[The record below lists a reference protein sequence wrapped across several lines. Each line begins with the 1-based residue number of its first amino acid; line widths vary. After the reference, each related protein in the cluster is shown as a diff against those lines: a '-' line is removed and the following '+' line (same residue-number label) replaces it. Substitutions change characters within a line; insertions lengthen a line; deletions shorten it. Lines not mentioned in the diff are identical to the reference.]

1 MIKARSFG
9 FAEKILFIMLD
20 LNIFSGI
27 IEWYMSNMNY
37 FTIFILMAIE
47 STFIP
52 LPSELVLPPAA
63 YLASQGE
70 LNMYLIV
77 LSSSLGCVTGALIN
91 YTLSFYL
98 GRAIIYG
105 LADSKYAKI
114 FFVNRAK
121 IEKAEKYF
129 IDNGNTSTFI
139 GRLVPGIR
147 HLISIP
153 AGLAKMNLRKFI
165 LYTFVGSALWNT
177 ILSLMGYYFGKNED
191 LMMKYFH
198 EFKWFALGIGVIFVI
213 YLVFRGKIK
222 KNQSNIGK

>member
-1 MIKARSFG
+1 MI
-9 FAEKILFIMLD
+9 E
-20 LNIFSGI
+20 LNVFSTVI
-27 IEWYMSNMNY
+27 DWYMSNMNY
-37 FTIFILMAIE
+37 FTIYLLMTIE

-63 YLASQGE
+63 WLASQGE
-70 LNMYLIV
+70 LNMFLIV
-77 LSSSLGCVTGALIN
+77 LFATLGCITGALIN
-91 YTLSFYL
+91 YTLSYYL

-114 FFVNRAK
+114 FFINRVK
-121 IEKAEKYF
+121 LEKAEKYF

-153 AGLAKMNLRKFI
+153 AGLAKMDLKKFI

-177 ILSLMGYYFGKNED
+177 ILSLLGYFFGKNQEV
-191 LMMKYFH
+191 LMKYFN
-198 EFKWFALGIGVIFVI
+198 EFKWFAVGLGVLFVLYLIFVK
-213 YLVFRGKIK
+213 GKK
-222 KNQSNIGK
+222 KRKIVD

>member
-1 MIKARSFG
+1 
-9 FAEKILFIMLD
+9 
-20 LNIFSGI
+20 
-27 IEWYMSNMNY
+27 
-37 FTIFILMAIE
+37 MAVE

-77 LSSSLGCVTGALIN
+77 LFASLGCVTGALIN

-114 FFVNRAK
+114 FFINRAK
-121 IEKAEKYF
+121 IENAEKYF

-153 AGLAKMNLRKFI
+153 AGLAKMNLKKFI

-191 LMMKYFH
+191 LMMEYFH
-198 EFKWFALGIGVIFVI
+198 EFKWFALGIGVGFVI
-213 YLVFRGKIK
+213 YLIARGRK
-222 KNQSNIGK
+222 KKAQSNTDK